1 MSQLSSSSTF
11 KALFNTAL
19 QDYKN
24 KPGSS
29 LVTLVDH
36 PFTKQLLECD
46 PVESITTILGGQAR
60 IFHGFRD
67 HRKAVNSLKCLVDVL
82 CSPFFTALL
91 DKAVELSVRPKSVHR
106 YTLLLIVVLKSFP
119 PAKAIFSGIR
129 ILLAVC
135 LSSSDH
141 ICISP

>member
-24 KPGSS
+24 KTGSS

-36 PFTKQLLECD
+36 PFTKQFLECD

-60 IFHGFRD
+60 IFREFRD
-67 HRKAVNSLKCLVDVL
+67 RRKVVNSLKCLVDVL
-82 CSPFFTALL
+82 CSPFFTAVL
-91 DKAVELSVRPKSVHR
+91 DKAIELSVRPKSVHQC
-106 YTLLLIVVLKSFP
+106 TLLLIVVPKPFP

-135 LSSSDH
+135 LSSSDPS
-141 ICISP
+141 ISP